1 MVLLMAHK
9 LQNLRRNH
17 TPLVV
22 VPLSLIK
29 ATSNLEYL
37 QMAKALQCPLPVSK
51 FLKASKT
58 KCCCSLTLFLRNNQ
72 LKLHQLS
79 RRIAE
84 KHQVVL
90 HVQRRSL
97 LGKVRLAK
105 VRHSRQLAA
114 KVNQTLLHLW
124 IRKKGNCHQRME
136 SLCLPALLQI
146 TRRIDPSIPN
156 SLLTS

>member
-17 TPLVV
+17 TPLVL
-22 VPLSLIK
+22 VPLSLFI
-29 ATSNLEYL
+29 ATSNPERL
-37 QMAKALQCPLPVSK
+37 QIAKALQCTQLDSRL
-51 FLKASKT
+51 LKASKM

-72 LKLHQLS
+72 LRRHQLL
-79 RRIAE
+79 RRIVE
-84 KHQVVL
+84 RQVL
-90 HVQRRSL
+90 LAKRRSP
-97 LGKVRLAK
+97 LGKVRLDK
-105 VRHSRQLAA
+105 MRHSRQLAA

-136 SLCLPALLQI
+136 SLCLPALLLI
-146 TRRIDPSIPN
+146 TRRIDPSIPT